1 MTCRDLRNG
10 PQRTPWMRVGACGR
24 AGRAGKVSRK
34 CRASARRRQRAR
46 LRRRPVAPSLG
57 GPWPPEAAAKDGE
70 ARRRRVRPARA
81 QEGEE
86 DGGGECALRE
96 AEHAVEGRVLPRRG
110 VPSLVQRMQV
120 EANSRSRREASKPT
134 APCHTLSSS
143 VSTGSSSGEKGGA
156 VVCGSDMRSRLP
168 KPTTFPALVW
178 SPAIQATPSSTRGL
192 PVESAAVGARG
203 ATILSAKPWSR
214 IASLSASSGS
224 TSAAQPN
231 EPG

>member
-1 MTCRDLRNG
+1 MSEWC
-10 PQRTPWMRVGACGR
+10 
-24 AGRAGKVSRK
+24 
-34 CRASARRRQRAR
+34 ARRHLAR
-46 LRRRPVAPSLG
+46 SR
-57 GPWPPEAAAKDGE
+57 
-70 ARRRRVRPARA
+70 ARRRRASSPS
-81 QEGEE
+81 
-86 DGGGECALRE
+86 
-96 AEHAVEGRVLPRRG
+96 PRCPKPG
-110 VPSLVQRMQV
+110 AANAGWSLVQRVQV
-120 EANSRSRREASKPT
+120 EGVRTPVPRQVLVGVQGASIWVSRANSRSRREASKPT

-168 KPTTFPALVW
+168 KPTTYRTRSSVRCRCAAVVHEKQAAFPALVW